1 MPTSANGP
9 PMQAKPSPERPS
21 PLRLLLIAIAFIY
34 VGALV
39 IAPLA
44 TLLIG
49 AFGQGL
55 RSFAA
60 ALLHPHALHAL
71 GMTAV
76 LVLIAAVFNTVFG
89 TLIAYVLVRDNFRG
103 KGFLN
108 GLVDIPFAVSP
119 VVAGFVLLSL
129 FGRSGL
135 LTPIAQKLGISIA
148 FALPGM
154 AIATIFV
161 SLPFVIREVAPVLEE
176 LGTDQ
181 ERAAHTLGAS
191 PATTFFRITLPS
203 IKWGLAYGLTLTIA
217 RAMGEFG
224 AVLII
229 SGGVAGRTE
238 TATSFIYRALEDR
251 NEQGAHALSFLLI
264 IVSVALLLIMDHFKR
279 NRRDGRDFPSEEA
292 KAANED

>member
-1 MPTSANGP
+1 MHAEHP
-9 PMQAKPSPERPS
+9 PHSSSSSRSSRPRT
-21 PLRLLLIAIAFIY
+21 LRSVLIAIAVLY

-44 TLLIG
+44 TLFIG
-49 AFGQGL
+49 AFGNGF
-55 RSFAA
+55 RAFAA

-71 GMTAV
+71 AMTAV
-76 LVLIAAVFNTVFG
+76 LVLIATAFNTVFG
-89 TLIAYVLVRDNFRG
+89 TLIAYVLVRDHFRG
-103 KGFLN
+103 KRLLN
-108 GLVDIPFAVSP
+108 GLIDIPFAVSP
-119 VVAGFVLLSL
+119 VIAGFVLLSL

-135 LTPIAQKLGISIA
+135 LTPIANALHFPIA

-154 AIATIFV
+154 AIATMFV

-191 PATTFFRITLPS
+191 PIYAFFRITLPG
-203 IKWGLAYGLTLTIA
+203 IKWGLAYGITLTIA

-238 TATSFIYRALEDR
+238 TATSFVYRALEDR
-251 NEQGAHALSFLLI
+251 NEQGAHALSFVLI
-264 IVSVALLLIMDHFKR
+264 VISVALLLTMDYFKR
-279 NRRDGRDFPSEEA
+279 NGRDRQDHSPKEE
-292 KAANED
+292 